1 MLIKEYRVILPMTVE
16 QYQVAQ
22 LWTVI
27 ESSKN
32 ETGGGEGVEI
42 LVNEPFDGT
51 KHPPEAHLVAAGQ
64 TFAAGQFT
72 HKIYHL
78 ANKVPAFIRAI
89 SPSGAMEIEEVAWN
103 AYPYCRT
110 VLKNPAYM
118 KSDFHIK
125 VETMHVQ
132 DKVDLE
138 NVHQLSPELLEQREV
153 VVIDIANDALYA
165 QSDYKSEWDP
175 KIFQSKATGLGP
187 LLGPKWWENTDMPIM
202 CAYKLVTCEFKWFGL
217 QTITE
222 RFIQNVERR
231 IFLNFHRQLFCSIDS
246 WHGLS
251 MEDIR
256 VLEERTKEELDKQL
270 KEGTLRGTIAE

>member
-1 MLIKEYRVILPMTVE
+1 MASCLFFSRVILPMTVE

-42 LVNEPFDGT
+42 LVNEPFDA
-51 KHPPEAHLVAAGQ
+51 PLVAAGQ

-125 VETMHVQ
+125 VESMHVQ

-222 RFIQNVERR
+222 RFIQNVRL

-256 VLEERTKEELDKQL
+256 VLEERTKEELDKV
-270 KEGTLRGTIAE
+270 